1 MTPALASVACLF
13 ASLGASSLTGW
24 VVRRAFPSKRA
35 GAGAPGLPGYRAEQ
49 FEEGRS

>member
-1 MTPALASVACLF
+1 MTPALASVVCLF
-13 ASLGASSLTGW
+13 TALGASGLTGW

-35 GAGAPGLPGYRAEQ
+35 GAGAPGLRGNRAGQ